1 MAGSHPE
8 SNLTVRLVESVKETQ
23 QFRPACLINTHVR
36 IKSLYCTYCRSTKC
50 AQIDSVYRQGDA
62 AVRLKQANFMWTWFT
77 WSMNINITGYIWLPL
92 APGWWVGTVWSSHS
106 LLAPPA
112 STGCSLVSAA
122 LQTSWHKQKGKVWNR
137 QKHRKTTFYVT

>member
-36 IKSLYCTYCRSTKC
+36 IKSLYCRYCRSTKC

-62 AVRLKQANFMWTWFT
+62 AVRLKQANFM
-77 WSMNINITGYIWLPL
+77 
-92 APGWWVGTVWSSHS
+92 
-106 LLAPPA
+106 
-112 STGCSLVSAA
+112 
-122 LQTSWHKQKGKVWNR
+122 
-137 QKHRKTTFYVT
+137 